1 MHKEEQQQQQ
11 PLEIIKHKHLSLR
24 SLVLLFNYL
33 SIISSYL
40 AHTHRTHL
48 HTTNPFME
56 ISSPFLLFF
65 CMSRKKH
72 NINHVWV
79 CCVCRKILSL
89 SLSCSPP
96 GQFSSGGGEGRSTH
110 LLRRGRGGKRLCGGG
125 GEGVFVTIGSN
136 NVENKRDDEPQTHK
150 EYIYICKKEEAFF
163 FHTTQVPSPVQSNAT
178 QEKRNSI
185 EFGEL

>member
-65 CMSRKKH
+65 CMSRKKKH

-89 SLSCSPP
+89 SLSILLSAWAIFFRRRRRAEHSLVTQRP
-96 GQFSSGGGEGRSTH
+96 GRQETVWWW
-110 LLRRGRGGKRLCGGG
+110 GGG
-125 GEGVFVTIGSN
+125 GL
-136 NVENKRDDEPQTHK
+136 RDYREQQCRKQTGRRATNTQRI
-150 EYIYICKKEEAFF
+150 YIY
-163 FHTTQVPSPVQSNAT
+163 
-178 QEKRNSI
+178 
-185 EFGEL
+185 L